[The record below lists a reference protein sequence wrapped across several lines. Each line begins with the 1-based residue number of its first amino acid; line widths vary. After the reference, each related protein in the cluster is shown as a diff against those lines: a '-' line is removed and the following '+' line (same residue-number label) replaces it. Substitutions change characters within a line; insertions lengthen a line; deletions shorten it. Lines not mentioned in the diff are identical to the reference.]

1 MSATAKIGLFLLIAL
16 IILGIFIIRID
27 QLSLGGGQQK
37 TYQAQFSSA
46 AGIDLKAPVR
56 IAGVRV
62 GQVAAI
68 RLEKGMALLDLALD
82 PAVELHEGASA
93 SVVNMGILGDK
104 YVEVSPGPLNA
115 APLPPGSLLA
125 GAVPPSI
132 DDVLKIATEIGGD
145 VKEVTAALR
154 KSIGGDSGA
163 EKITEIVDNI
173 RDLTATLK
181 VLIESNQQNVNATTE
196 NFREFSATLRDQLPV
211 ISEKINKLADQLSGV
226 VGENRENLHGSLE
239 NIKTLSAK
247 LETSADNLN
256 SITTKIAKGEG
267 SIGKLVNDEETVDN
281 LNTTLNSISDGVHTL
296 EDTMGRVRK
305 FRLDMVVRGES
316 LPGVSDSRTFM
327 GFDLWTTD
335 ARFFRVEGVSS
346 PFGKTRH
353 QSYIETTTLPDGTTS
368 TTRRDETKIEPDKLL
383 FNAQIGY
390 RLFENTMIRA
400 GLFESEGGVGID
412 QRFNL
417 WKKTAQLSL
426 EAYDWSRDVD
436 STPHLRLEGRYYLNR
451 NLFLSAG
458 WDDPLFNQRSSVLL
472 GGGVTWNDEDV
483 KYSLGLASAAK

>member
-16 IILGIFIIRID
+16 IILGVFIIKID
-27 QLSLGGGQQK
+27 QLSLGGGK
-37 TYQAQFSSA
+37 HKIYRAEFSSA

-62 GQVAAI
+62 GQVTDI
-68 RLEKGMALLDLALD
+68 RLDKGKAILDLALD
-82 PAVELHEGASA
+82 PAVDLHEGASA

-104 YVEVSPGPLNA
+104 YVQVSPGSLNA
-115 APLPPGSLLA
+115 PPLAPESLLE

-154 KSIGGDSGA
+154 KSIGGDTGA
-163 EKITEIVDNI
+163 EKITEIIDNI
-173 RDLTATLK
+173 RELTGTLK

-196 NFREFSATLRDQLPV
+196 NFREFSGTLRDQLPI
-211 ISEKINKLADQLSGV
+211 ISEKINRLTDQLSSV

-256 SITTKIAKGEG
+256 SITTKVARGEG
-267 SIGKLVNDEETVDN
+267 SIGKLVNDDETVDN
-281 LNTTLNSISDGVHTL
+281 LNSTLNSIEDGVHTL
-296 EDTMGRVRK
+296 EDTLGRVRK
-305 FRLDMVVRGES
+305 FRLDMIVRGES
-316 LPGVSDSRTFM
+316 LPGISDSRTAL
-327 GFDLWTTD
+327 GFDLWTTK

-346 PFGKTRH
+346 PWGKTRN
-353 QSYIETTTLPDGTTS
+353 QSYIETTVFPDGSST
-368 TTRRDETKIEPDKLL
+368 TTRRDETKIEPDKVL

-390 RLFENTMIRA
+390 QLFPHTVIRA

-436 STPHLRLEGRYYLNR
+436 STPHLRLEGRYYLNH

-458 WDDPLFNQRSSVLL
+458 WDDPLFSDRSSVLL

>member
-16 IILGIFIIRID
+16 IILGVFIIKID
-27 QLSLGGGQQK
+27 QLS
-37 TYQAQFSSA
+37 FSSREQTRFRAGFASA
-46 AGIDLKAPVR
+46 AGIDKKAPVR

-62 GQVAAI
+62 GTVADI
-68 RLEKGMALLDLALD
+68 RLENGMAILDLALD
-82 PAVELHEGASA
+82 PEVQLHEGASA

-104 YVEVSPGPLNA
+104 YVEISPGPSSG
-115 APLPPGSLLA
+115 APLPAGSLLS
-125 GAVPPSI
+125 GEVPPSI
-132 DDVLKIATEIGGD
+132 DDVLKIATDIGGD

-154 KSIGGDSGA
+154 QSIGGDQGA
-163 EKITEIVDNI
+163 VKISEIVDNI
-173 RDLTATLK
+173 RELTGTLK
-181 VLIESNQQNVNATTE
+181 VLIEENQANVNATTE
-196 NFREFSATLRDQLPV
+196 NFREFSQTLRDQLPT
-211 ISEKINKLADQLSGV
+211 IAEKINGLADQLTTV
-226 VGENRENLHGSLE
+226 VGENRGNLQGSLK
-239 NIKTLSAK
+239 NIKSLSAK

-256 SITTKIAKGEG
+256 AITTKIAHGEG

-281 LNTTLNSISDGVHTL
+281 LNTTLNSIEDGVQTL
-296 EDTMGRVRK
+296 QNSLGRAQK
-305 FRLDMVVRGES
+305 FRLNMMVRGET
-316 LPGVSDSRTFM
+316 LPGVSDSRTTM

-335 ARFFRVEGVSS
+335 SRFFRVEGVNS
-346 PFGKTRH
+346 PWGKTRN
-353 QSYIETTTLPDGTTS
+353 QSYIETITNPDGSTG
-368 TTRRDETKIEPDKLL
+368 TTRRDETKIEEDKVL

-390 RLFENTMIRA
+390 RLFKDTVIRA

-417 WKKTAQLSL
+417 WEKTAQLSL

-436 STPHLRLEGRYYLNR
+436 STPHLRLEGRYYLNH

-458 WDDPLFNQRSSVLL
+458 WDDPLYSERSSVIL